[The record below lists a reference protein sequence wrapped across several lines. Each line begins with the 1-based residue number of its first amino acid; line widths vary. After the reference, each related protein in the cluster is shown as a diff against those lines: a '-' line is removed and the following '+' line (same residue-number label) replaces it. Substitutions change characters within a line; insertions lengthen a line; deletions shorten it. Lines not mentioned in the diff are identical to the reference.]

1 MPIHRVHKPLEEIM
15 SDFLTPTNQE
25 IGFIK
30 VLLWGHSF
38 KKSLA
43 RGGRTQGEINKV
55 VDGYIRGISQRVE
68 WGEID
73 KDQIIRFLQAKG
85 YNQLGEILK
94 RKGE

>member
-1 MPIHRVHKPLEEIM
+1 MPIHWVHKQPGEIM
-15 SDFLTPTNQE
+15 NDFLTPTNQE

-43 RGGRTQGEINKV
+43 RKGRTQGEINKV

-68 WGEID
+68 WGKID

-94 RKGE
+94 RKEE